1 MVNPSPKMPK
11 RQTKPSPFDPRRLKR
26 AERLY
31 YSQLRRIA
39 QQVGEFVGGFPA
51 GDPAHLP
58 ALTDMLRRYSEV
70 IRPWAI
76 VTARKML
83 EEVDQR
89 DAAAWRR
96 AGEELASG
104 IRLELRSSD
113 VGAAMRRLLDDQVT
127 LIQSIPLQ
135 AAERVHR
142 LTMQGLED
150 STRAKAI
157 AAEIRNTTAVTESR
171 ALLIARTEVSRTG
184 ANLTEAR
191 AQAIGSDAYVWRTS
205 GDADVRHD
213 HKLLANKV
221 FRWVD
226 PPVADQRT
234 GVKANPGC
242 IYNCRCWAEPIP
254 PA

>member
-1 MVNPSPKMPK
+1 MPK
-11 RQTKPSPFDPRRLKR
+11 RQTKPNPFDPRRLKR

-31 YSQLRRIA
+31 YSQLRCIA

-51 GDPAHLP
+51 GDPPHLP

-221 FRWVD
+221 FRWTE
-226 PPVADQRT
+226 PPIADQRT
-234 GVKANPGC
+234 GARANPGC
-242 IYNCRCWAEPIP
+242 IYNCRCWADPILP
-254 PA
+254 T